1 MRPPAMLRGVKL
13 LVCGAGGMLGQ
24 DVVRAA
30 RFTNHE
36 VAALDRAAL
45 DVSDERAVRRAMER
59 ERPAA
64 VVNCAAY
71 TAVDAAE
78 DDSDAAMRLN
88 AAPRARWPPPRRS
101 AAPAWSTRPPTTSST
116 APARA
121 RTWNPTSPRPSR
133 STAGPSWPARW
144 TRPPPTR
151 ATSWC
156 ARSWLFGTG
165 GRNFVETMLEIA
177 ERDSQVLVVRDQVGC
192 PTWTGHLAAGIVRL
206 LDTDAYG
213 LHHMSAQ
220 GECSWYDFAMAI
232 FEEAGVDCRVLSTT
246 TAEFARPAPRPA
258 YSVLG
263 TQWQDAIHLPEW
275 QVGLRGYLEDR
286 A

>member
-1 MRPPAMLRGVKL
+1 
-13 LVCGAGGMLGQ
+13 MLGQ

-36 VAALDRAAL
+36 VAALDRDAL
-45 DVSDERAVRRAMER
+45 DISDERAVRRAMER

-88 AAPRARWPPPRRS
+88 AGAAGTVAAAAAEVGASVVYPSTDYVFDGTGDRPYVESDEPSPQSVYGRTKLAGEVDTAAANPRHFLV
-101 AAPAWSTRPPTTSST
+101 
-116 APARA
+116 
-121 RTWNPTSPRPSR
+121 RT
-133 STAGPSWPARW
+133 
-144 TRPPPTR
+144 
-151 ATSWC
+151 
-156 ARSWLFGTG
+156 SWLFGTG

-177 ERDSQVLVVRDQVGC
+177 ERDKQVLVVRDQIGC

-286 A
+286 S

>member
-1 MRPPAMLRGVKL
+1 
-13 LVCGAGGMLGQ
+13 MLGQ

-36 VAALDRAAL
+36 VAALDRDAL
-45 DVSDERAVRRAMER
+45 DVTNERAVRRAIER

-78 DDSDAAMRLN
+78 EDRDAALRLN
-88 AAPRARWPPPRRS
+88 ADA
-101 AAPAWSTRPPTTSST
+101 
-116 APARA
+116 A
-121 RTWNPTSPRPSR
+121 RTVAAAAAEVGASVVYPSTDYVFDGSGDRPYVESDEPTPQSVYGETKLAGEVDTAAANPRHFLVRT
-133 STAGPSWPARW
+133 
-144 TRPPPTR
+144 
-151 ATSWC
+151 
-156 ARSWLFGTG
+156 SWLFGTG
-165 GRNFVETMLEIA
+165 GRNFVETMLEIG
-177 ERDSQVLVVRDQVGC
+177 ERDKQVLVVRDQVGS

-213 LHHMSAQ
+213 LHHMSAR
-220 GECSWYDFAMAI
+220 GECSWYDFAVAI

-246 TAEFARPAPRPA
+246 TAEFARPAPRPP

-275 QVGLRGYLEDR
+275 QVGLRGYLDDR

>member
-1 MRPPAMLRGVKL
+1 MLLRVKL
-13 LVCGAGGMLGQ
+13 VVCGAGGMLGQ

-30 RFTNHE
+30 RFMNHE
-36 VAALDRAAL
+36 VAALDRDAL
-45 DVSDERAVRRAMER
+45 DVSNERSVRRALER

-78 DDSDAAMRLN
+78 EDSDAAMRLN
-88 AAPRARWPPPRRS
+88 ADAAGTVAAAAAAVEASVVYPSTDYVFDGTGDRPYIESDEPSPQTVYGRTKLAGEVDTAAANPRHFLV
-101 AAPAWSTRPPTTSST
+101 
-116 APARA
+116 
-121 RTWNPTSPRPSR
+121 RT
-133 STAGPSWPARW
+133 
-144 TRPPPTR
+144 
-151 ATSWC
+151 
-156 ARSWLFGTG
+156 SWLFGTG
-165 GRNFVETMLEIA
+165 GRNFVETMLEIG
-177 ERDSQVLVVRDQVGC
+177 ERDGSVVVVRDQVGC

-220 GECSWYDFAMAI
+220 GDCSWYDFAVAI
-232 FEEAGVDCRVLSTT
+232 FEEAGVECNVLSTT
-246 TAEFARPAPRPA
+246 TAEFVRPAPRPA

-275 QVGLRGYLEDR
+275 RVGLRGYLEDR
-286 A
+286 AA

>member
-1 MRPPAMLRGVKL
+1 
-13 LVCGAGGMLGQ
+13 MLGQ

-36 VAALDRAAL
+36 VAALDRDAL

-78 DDSDAAMRLN
+78 DDADAAMRLN
-88 AAPRARWPPPRRS
+88 AG
-101 AAPAWSTRPPTTSST
+101 AAGTVAAAAAAVGAAVVYPSTDYVFDGTGTRPYVESDEPSPQSVYGRTKLAGEVDT
-116 APARA
+116 AAANPRHFLV
-121 RTWNPTSPRPSR
+121 RT
-133 STAGPSWPARW
+133 
-144 TRPPPTR
+144 
-151 ATSWC
+151 
-156 ARSWLFGTG
+156 SWLFGTG

-177 ERDSQVLVVRDQVGC
+177 ERDSQVLVVRDQIGC

-286 A
+286 S

>member
-1 MRPPAMLRGVKL
+1 LPVKL

-30 RFTNHE
+30 RFANHE

-45 DVSDERAVRRAMER
+45 DVSNERAVERVMDR

-78 DDSDAAMRLN
+78 DDRDAAMRLN
-88 AAPRARWPPPRRS
+88 ADA
-101 AAPAWSTRPPTTSST
+101 
-116 APARA
+116 A
-121 RTWNPTSPRPSR
+121 RTVAAGAAAVGASVVYPSTDYVFDGTGERPYVESDEPSPQSVYGATKLAGEVDTAAANPRHFLVRT
-133 STAGPSWPARW
+133 
-144 TRPPPTR
+144 
-151 ATSWC
+151 
-156 ARSWLFGTG
+156 SWLFGSG

-177 ERDSQVLVVRDQVGC
+177 ERDRQVMVVRDQIGS

-213 LHHMSAQ
+213 LHHMTAAGQ
-220 GECSWYDFAMAI
+220 CSWYDFAVAI
-232 FEEAGVDCRVLSTT
+232 FEDAEVDCRVLSTT
-246 TAEFARPAPRPA
+246 SAGFSRPAPRPA
-258 YSVLG
+258 YSVLD
-263 TQWQDAIHLPEW
+263 TQWQDAIHLPDW
-275 QVGLRGYLEDR
+275 RVGLRGYLEDR
-286 A
+286 S

>member
-1 MRPPAMLRGVKL
+1 M
-13 LVCGAGGMLGQ
+13 
-24 DVVRAA
+24 
-30 RFTNHE
+30 
-36 VAALDRAAL
+36 
-45 DVSDERAVRRAMER
+45 
-59 ERPAA
+59 
-64 VVNCAAY
+64 
-71 TAVDAAE
+71 
-78 DDSDAAMRLN
+78 
-88 AAPRARWPPPRRS
+88 
-101 AAPAWSTRPPTTSST
+101 
-116 APARA
+116 
-121 RTWNPTSPRPSR
+121 
-133 STAGPSWPARW
+133 
-144 TRPPPTR
+144 
-151 ATSWC
+151 
-156 ARSWLFGTG
+156 
-165 GRNFVETMLEIA
+165 
-177 ERDSQVLVVRDQVGC
+177 VRDQVGC

-286 A
+286 VVKLLVTGAAGFIGSTFVRLVAGEHEVVVLDKLTYAGRRENLEGVEHTLVEGAIEDPVKVREAMEGADAVVNFAAESHVDRSIEGQDPFAVTHVIGTGTLLEAARELGVGRYLQVSTDEVYGSIDSGSFTETSPLDPSSPYSRHQGRRRPAGVRARPHARHRGRDLPRHRTTTARASTPRS

>member
-1 MRPPAMLRGVKL
+1 MLPGVKL
-13 LVCGAGGMLGQ
+13 VVCGAGGMLGQ
-24 DVVRAA
+24 DMVRAA
-30 RFTNHE
+30 RFMNHE
-36 VAALDRAAL
+36 VTALDREAL
-45 DVSDERAVRRAMER
+45 DISNERAVRRAIER

-88 AAPRARWPPPRRS
+88 ADAAGTVAS
-101 AAPAWSTRPPTTSST
+101 AAAAVGACVVYPSTDYVFDGTGERPYVESDEPSPKTVYGQTKLAGEVDT
-116 APARA
+116 AAANPRHFLV
-121 RTWNPTSPRPSR
+121 RT
-133 STAGPSWPARW
+133 
-144 TRPPPTR
+144 
-151 ATSWC
+151 
-156 ARSWLFGTG
+156 SWLFGTG
-165 GRNFVETMLEIA
+165 GRNFVETMLEIG
-177 ERDSQVLVVRDQVGC
+177 ERDKQVLVVRDQVGC

-232 FEEAGVDCRVLSTT
+232 FEQAGVECSVLSTT

-286 A
+286 AS

>member
-1 MRPPAMLRGVKL
+1 
-13 LVCGAGGMLGQ
+13 MLGQ

-36 VAALDRAAL
+36 VAALDRQTL
-45 DVSDERAVRRAMER
+45 DVTNERAVRRAMER

-78 DDSDAAMRLN
+78 GDRDAAMRLN
-88 AAPRARWPPPRRS
+88 AD
-101 AAPAWSTRPPTTSST
+101 AAGTVAAAAAEVGACVVYPSTDYVFDGTGERPYVESDEP
-116 APARA
+116 
-121 RTWNPTSPRPSR
+121 SPRSVYGQ
-133 STAGPSWPARW
+133 SKLAGEVDTAAANPRHFLVR
-144 TRPPPTR
+144 T
-151 ATSWC
+151 
-156 ARSWLFGTG
+156 SWLFGTG
-165 GRNFVETMLEIA
+165 GRNFVETMLEIG
-177 ERDSQVLVVRDQVGC
+177 ERDRQVLVVRDQVGS

-220 GECSWYDFAMAI
+220 GDCSWYDFAMAI
-232 FEEAGVDCRVLSTT
+232 FDETGVECRVLSTT

>member
-1 MRPPAMLRGVKL
+1 MKL

-30 RFTNHE
+30 RFSNHE
-36 VAALDRAAL
+36 VAALDRDAL
-45 DVSDERAVRRAMER
+45 DVSNERAVRRAMER

-78 DDSDAAMRLN
+78 DDRDAAMRLN
-88 AAPRARWPPPRRS
+88 ADA
-101 AAPAWSTRPPTTSST
+101 
-116 APARA
+116 A
-121 RTWNPTSPRPSR
+121 RTVAAEAAAVGAAVVYPSTDYVFDGTGERPYVESDEPSPQSVYGQSKLAGEVDTAAANPRHFLVRT
-133 STAGPSWPARW
+133 
-144 TRPPPTR
+144 
-151 ATSWC
+151 
-156 ARSWLFGTG
+156 SWLFGIS
-165 GRNFVETMLEIA
+165 GRNFVETMLDLG
-177 ERDSQVLVVRDQVGC
+177 ERDGSVVVVRDQIGS
-192 PTWTGHLAAGIVRL
+192 PTWTGHLAAGIVRM

-213 LHHMSAQ
+213 LHHLSAA
-220 GECSWYDFAMAI
+220 GECSWYDFAVAI

-246 TAEFARPAPRPA
+246 TAEFSRPAPRPA